1 MQRLAIVTV
10 AAAALSV
17 VLLTGC
23 AEECPDTAPM
33 YFNTEDGRYHYDN
46 VGGPLVPDQD
56 VKVGC
61 GADQQGDTA
70 IDVDIDKH
78 RTAKPIKTSKPTSRV
93 KTRR

>member
-61 GADQQGDTA
+61 GADQQGDTTT
-70 IDVDIDKH
+70 IDVDIDKP
-78 RTAKPIKTSKPTSRV
+78 KKS
-93 KTRR
+93 KTRKAK